1 MCHLVATWP
10 GSNYVFSLT
19 LILCSKIGSEIR
31 GVAAAHIGDSSP
43 AVMVYTEVSMSHLCF
58 KFKLA
63 GWHEENHVVLETR
76 ALPSLSSVPGKLVP
90 DTYGQLF
97 KEL

>member
-1 MCHLVATWP
+1 
-10 GSNYVFSLT
+10 
-19 LILCSKIGSEIR
+19 
-31 GVAAAHIGDSSP
+31 
-43 AVMVYTEVSMSHLCF
+43 MVYTEVSMSHLCF